1 MSPQKEIETLLVSL
15 YGEVKKEDS
24 DEGDLFTL
32 PKGLSCLILAA
43 QIEPLLKGSG
53 VDLSMTSSE
62 CETRV
67 FLRRNPV
74 RD

>member
-43 QIEPLLKGSG
+43 I
-53 VDLSMTSSE
+53 
-62 CETRV
+62 C
-67 FLRRNPV
+67 
-74 RD
+74 